1 MNEKIKNIF
10 KQTPFIVTMVLVI
23 GILFIPLPELCYE
36 ILFGIECAFAL
47 FIFIFTF
54 TKLKHYMPRFVLY
67 FSLLSLAIAIGITRL
82 DLNSYTTNTS
92 VRITDLFV
100 KIVGEK
106 NYIIG
111 MAITVCC
118 LVVEIILIETGS
130 TRVIDLVNK
139 KNIKQS
145 DQTITDDDSSA
156 EKKQMDYYATL
167 DGVSKFLKG
176 QNKALCFILLVNI
189 VGGIIIQYSV
199 NHQPIIEL
207 ETWNFVIRN
216 FIADN
221 FIFYV
226 PLVIVSAAFGI
237 GATREI
243 ENK

>member
-1 MNEKIKNIF
+1 MNEKIKITF
-10 KQTPFIVTMVLVI
+10 RQTPLIVTMVLVMGMI
-23 GILFIPLPELCYE
+23 FIPLPELCYE

-54 TKLKHYMPRFVLY
+54 TKLKKHMPRLVLY
-67 FSLLSLAIAIGITRL
+67 FSLLSLGIAIGITRL
-82 DLNSYTTNTS
+82 DFIGYTSNTS

-111 MAITVCC
+111 MAITICC
-118 LVVEIILIETGS
+118 ILVEIILIETGS
-130 TRVIDLVNK
+130 NRVIELVNK

-145 DQTITDDDSSA
+145 DKTITDDDSLE
-156 EKKQMDYYATL
+156 EKKEMDYYATL

-176 QNKALCFILLVNI
+176 ETKALCFLLTVNI
-189 VGGIIIQYSV
+189 IGGILIPFAV
-199 NHQPIIEL
+199 NHKSIL
-207 ETWNFVIRN
+207 DSETFVLMIKN
-216 FIADN
+216 TIANN

-237 GATREI
+237 GATREM
-243 ENK
+243 ENR

>member
-10 KQTPFIVTMVLVI
+10 KQTPLIVTMVLVI

-47 FIFIFTF
+47 LIFIFTF
-54 TKLKHYMPRFVLY
+54 TKLKQYMPRFVLY
-67 FSLLSLAIAIGITRL
+67 FSLLSLSIAMGITRL
-82 DLNSYTTNTS
+82 DLNSYKTNTS

-145 DQTITDDDSSA
+145 DQTNTDDDSSA

-199 NHQPIIEL
+199 NHQPIFEL

-237 GATREI
+237 GATRVM